1 MNRELAITV
10 SRSWL
15 LGVGS
20 MIAVVALVV
29 GLWAGISLGSPGQTG
44 VVAASYDTGSM
55 VSTKQTSTAAAAYD
69 SGSLASNDMATDGYG
84 KVKGAACSGS
94 VED

>member
-20 MIAVVALVV
+20 MVAVVALVV
-29 GLWAGISLGSPGQTG
+29 GLWAGISLGSPGQTSL
-44 VVAASYDTGSM
+44 VAAS
-55 VSTKQTSTAAAAYD
+55 YD
-69 SGSLASNDMATDGYG
+69 SGSLASSHTATDGFG